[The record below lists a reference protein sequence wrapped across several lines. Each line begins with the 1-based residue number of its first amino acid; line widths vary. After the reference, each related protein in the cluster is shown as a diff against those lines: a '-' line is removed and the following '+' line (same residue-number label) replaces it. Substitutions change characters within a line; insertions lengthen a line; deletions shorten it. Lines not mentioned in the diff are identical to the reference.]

1 MNLVFK
7 ILKLIKIF
15 SKAKFSIKKPKK
27 KKFLIYDISGS
38 SEILKYLPKNDTF
51 VLSVRGE
58 VINLRIFLLSI
69 LKFKFKWKFSQYLVF
84 FIEKVN
90 PNIIITFID
99 NNPEFYKLKKFFQDK
114 KTIFIQNGIRADKM
128 FWFI

>member
-1 MNLVFK
+1 M
-7 ILKLIKIF
+7 
-15 SKAKFSIKKPKK
+15 
-27 KKFLIYDISGS
+27 
-38 SEILKYLPKNDTF
+38 KYLPKNDTF

-99 NNPEFYKLKKFFQDK
+99 NNPEFYKLK
-114 KTIFIQNGIRADKM
+114 IFSRQENYLYTKWNKRL
-128 FWFI
+128 

>member
-15 SKAKFSIKKPKK
+15 SKAKFSIKKTEK

-51 VLSVRGE
+51 VLSVR
-58 VINLRIFLLSI
+58 R
-69 LKFKFKWKFSQYLVF
+69 
-84 FIEKVN
+84 
-90 PNIIITFID
+90 
-99 NNPEFYKLKKFFQDK
+99 
-114 KTIFIQNGIRADKM
+114 
-128 FWFI
+128 

>member
-1 MNLVFK
+1 M
-7 ILKLIKIF
+7 
-15 SKAKFSIKKPKK
+15 
-27 KKFLIYDISGS
+27 
-38 SEILKYLPKNDTF
+38 KYLPKNDTF

-90 PNIIITFID
+90 PDIIITFID
-99 NNPEFYKLKKFFQDK
+99 NNPEFYKLKKFFSRQENYLYTK
-114 KTIFIQNGIRADKM
+114 WNKRL
-128 FWFI
+128 